1 MSEQLSADEIA
12 LYDRQIRLWGTST
25 QLKLR
30 STKILVINLGAIGSE
45 IVKNLVLGGI
55 NTIEILDNS
64 TIQPQDFAAQFFL
77 PNNDAEVNEKGDGGS
92 GDESSYIGQ
101 LKLPLVIEKIREL
114 NNRVNLS
121 INTDMTIDQLN
132 GDYLKKF
139 DLIIAT
145 EINNKQEIFQ
155 LNKLTRDLNIP
166 MYLTGMHGLFGYI
179 ITDLIEHESIVTKPK
194 GNVSRQSGV
203 QLSPNKTIINVTT
216 DSSSSSTTTT
226 TTTTNDNEGSS
237 SGKNELITIKDQ
249 FVPIESIFVSKKLP
263 TQLTKKQLTKKLSPV
278 LPLIFTLF
286 EIERPTIDKNTEP
299 DLPSI
304 DIELLKQ
311 KSLEICHKFEIP
323 QEIITEQYYEMFSRC
338 AFTEFAPISAIVG
351 GTVAQD
357 VIQYLSGKESPI
369 NNVLILDSITLEM
382 PIYLL

>member
-64 TIQPQDFAAQFFL
+64 TIQPQVLLHNFFTH
-77 PNNDAEVNEKGDGGS
+77 NDAKVNENGDGGS

-216 DSSSSSTTTT
+216 D
-226 TTTTNDNEGSS
+226 
-237 SGKNELITIKDQ
+237 
-249 FVPIESIFVSKKLP
+249 
-263 TQLTKKQLTKKLSPV
+263 
-278 LPLIFTLF
+278 
-286 EIERPTIDKNTEP
+286 
-299 DLPSI
+299 
-304 DIELLKQ
+304 
-311 KSLEICHKFEIP
+311 
-323 QEIITEQYYEMFSRC
+323 M
-338 AFTEFAPISAIVG
+338 
-351 GTVAQD
+351 
-357 VIQYLSGKESPI
+357 
-369 NNVLILDSITLEM
+369 
-382 PIYLL
+382 